1 MFGAVVLPSYG
12 MTEYALIVLVQ
23 NHAAYL
29 QVDFH
34 CLGVC
39 PLPPLQQIITSIDQA
54 VQVSPAD
61 RIYPSVT
68 LVISKTNLMLEQQA
82 LCAFVEFPLSRA
94 MRYHRIFVPLST
106 APPFPVKVG
115 LTLEISDI
123 WMQMGKLLYEYS

>member
-12 MTEYALIVLVQ
+12 MTEYASIVPIQ
-23 NHAAYL
+23 KHAAYL
-29 QVDFH
+29 QADFS

-39 PLPPLQQIITSIDQA
+39 PLLPLQQIITSIDQA

-61 RIYPSVT
+61 RIYPFVT
-68 LVISKTNLMLEQQA
+68 LVISKSNLMSEQQA
-82 LCAFVEFPLSRA
+82 PCAFAEFPLSRA
-94 MRYHRIFVPLST
+94 MRYCRIFMTST

-123 WMQMGKLLYEYS
+123 WMQMGKPLYEYS